1 MRHVEDEVATPWQ
14 RRQPRPHQ
22 PAGHHAGAALGPQDA
37 AIQKARP
44 AVVVFRERDEQQ
56 RVTSGTRVQRKQ
68 AWGGDQGGVQGL
80 DVAAAHAGRHCALKA
95 IEIRGVSAVLGWT
108 KW

>member
-1 MRHVEDEVATPWQ
+1 MRHVEDEIAAPRQ

-22 PAGHHAGAALGPQDA
+22 LARHHAGAALGPQDA
-37 AIQKARP
+37 AIQKARL

-56 RVTSGTRVQRKQ
+56 RVAGGTHVQRKQ
-68 AWGGDQGGVQGL
+68 AWGGDEGGVQGL
-80 DVAAAHAGRHCALKA
+80 GVAAAHAGRHWALKA